1 MMGRRLKVKPLASQV
16 APSYAHE
23 GDAGLDLR
31 TTEAYTLAP
40 GERHLFP
47 TGLAMELPSGCVGA
61 VCPRSGLAIRDGV
74 TVLNAPGIVDPT
86 YRGEVK
92 VDLVNHGTESVAIA
106 AGDRI
111 AQLVVVPFVP
121 CQVEVVDRLDDTE
134 RGTAGHGSTGMA

>member
-1 MMGRRLKVKPLASQV
+1 MVGRRLKVKPLGSQA

-31 TTEAYTLAP
+31 TTEACTLAP

-47 TGLAMELPSGCVGA
+47 TGLAMALPSGCVGA

-74 TVLNAPGIVDPT
+74 TVLNAPGIVDQT

-92 VDLVNHGTESVAIA
+92 VDLVNLGTEPVAIA

-121 CQVEVVDRLDDTE
+121 CQVETVDQLDDTE
-134 RGTAGHGSTGMA
+134 HGEAGHGSTGMA